1 MRILMLVYP
10 DMTLLDLVG
19 PLQTWQA
26 WPDASIELVSATQDP
41 VPTDTQATILPTHSY
56 RTAAADPDI
65 LFVPGGTRGSLMTMS
80 DERTLD
86 FLQDRGG
93 RARWVTSV
101 CTGALLLGAAGLL
114 TGYRATTHWAVLP
127 TLAEFGA
134 IPVSER
140 WVIDRDRATGGGV
153 TAGIDFGL
161 ALMAKIAGEPIARV
175 AQLTLEYTP
184 RPPFQSGTPDEANQE
199 TLDAVERDIDRFR
212 RAVSSVANTR
222 SHVSH

>member
-41 VPTDTQATILPTHSY
+41 VPTDTQATILPTHCY

-65 LFVPGGTRGSLMTMS
+65 LFVPGGTRGSLLTMS
-80 DERTLD
+80 DTSTLD
-86 FLQDRGG
+86 FLRDRGS
-93 RARWVTSV
+93 RAHWVTSV

-134 IPVSER
+134 IPVAER

-161 ALMAKIAGEPIARV
+161 ALMAEIVGEPIARA
-175 AQLTLEYTP
+175 AQLTLEYAP
-184 RPPFQSGTPDEANQE
+184 RPPFRSGTPADANQE
-199 TLDAVERDIDRFR
+199 TLDSVKRDTDRFC
-212 RAVSSVANTR
+212 RAVLSIASGA
-222 SHVSH
+222 SH